1 MTDNPLVFA
10 IDFDNTLCE
19 NAYPKIGAPKCDV
32 INFCKARKAEGHK
45 LILWTCRE
53 GELLTDAVKWCYEHG
68 IVFDSINESLP
79 EEIGKWGTRPRKIGA
94 TEYWDDKAVNPLNSF
109 KRDGDILRRQ
119 TND

>member
-1 MTDNPLVFA
+1 MSVYA

-53 GELLTDAVKWCYEHG
+53 GELLIKAVSWCAKFGLYFDA
-68 IVFDSINESLP
+68 INNNLP
-79 EEIGKWGTRPRKIGA
+79 ERIELYGTDPRKIGA
-94 TEYWDDKAVNPLNSF
+94 DFFVDDRNLLIKELM
-109 KRDGDILRRQ
+109 
-119 TND
+119 